1 MNIHDYA
8 ENRKCSLGRITDFTT
23 GVNPLGP
30 SNKAIYAARKEVGRL
45 EVFPDE
51 HTRYLKRY
59 LCGLEKIGED
69 HIVFG
74 AGSTALLN
82 ILLKAVAPRVIGMIS
97 PLSSRVERMVTKDGT
112 RVMTLPQDGNPP
124 ASTDP
129 ARLCDFLGHV
139 DLLLISRPHDMTG
152 MVIPREGLTR
162 LMGEADRLGKVLVID
177 EAYGDYVALDSPAGE
192 TVASHSTIVLRTFS
206 LFHALAG
213 LRLGYGVGSS
223 RLIKEISD
231 ARPSLEVDALAPR
244 AAIVSLKDTAYRMRT
259 LKFIEDEKAYIGQ
272 KLSRLKGVNIIETPC
287 NFLLLELQQEW
298 ENIRPL
304 FLDRNI
310 LVEGFAGTDGKAYIK
325 LPMGRHKANALFMR
339 TLRRVTGG

>member
-8 ENRKCSLGRITDFTT
+8 ENSKCSLGRITDFTT

-30 SNKAIYAARKEVGRL
+30 SNKAVYAARKEIGRL
-45 EVFPDE
+45 EIFPDE

-59 LCGLEKIGED
+59 LCGLEKIGKD

-82 ILLKAVAPRVIGMIS
+82 ILLKAVTPRLIGILS

-112 RVMTLPQDGNPP
+112 RIISFPPDGHPH
-124 ASTDP
+124 AFIDP
-129 ARLCDFLGHV
+129 GKLCDFLRDV

-152 MVIPREGLTR
+152 TVIPHESLSR
-162 LMGEADRLGKVLVID
+162 LIGEADRLEKVLVID
-177 EAYGDYVALDSPAGE
+177 EAYRDYTALDSPAGE
-192 TVASHSTIVLRTFS
+192 AVASRSTVILRTFS

-223 RLIKEISD
+223 GLIKKICD
-231 ARPSLEVDALAPR
+231 ARPSLELDALAPR
-244 AAIVSLKDTAYRMRT
+244 AAIVSLKDTAYRVRT
-259 LKFIEDEKAYIGQ
+259 LKFIEDEKAYVRQ
-272 KLSRLKGVNIIETPC
+272 KLSRLKGVDLIDTPC

-298 ENIRPL
+298 ETIRGFL
-304 FLDRNI
+304 LDRNI
-310 LVEGFAGTDGKAYIK
+310 LVNGFAGMDGKAYIR
-325 LPMGRHKANALFMR
+325 LPMGRHKANAFFMR
-339 TLRRVTGG
+339 TLRRITGG